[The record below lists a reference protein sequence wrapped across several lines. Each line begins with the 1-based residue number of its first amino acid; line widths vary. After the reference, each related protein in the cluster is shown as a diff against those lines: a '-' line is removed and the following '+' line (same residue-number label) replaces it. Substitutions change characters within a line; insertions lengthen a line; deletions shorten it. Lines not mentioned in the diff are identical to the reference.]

1 MVPYLDRRQSVVL
14 LSLLC
19 LAIAFQPIVL
29 TASNYWEVYP
39 GWSFKPSNSYGD
51 ISFNSIAYFDGCYF
65 QDDYVYFENLR
76 FPTGYVWNYVAF
88 RCTNN
93 ANMTISKLNR
103 YDVRVLVDAPN
114 GITSNSRILFPDNR
128 QLRDVGGAT
137 AWSQTNNL
145 VVFSV
150 DHTSP
155 QEVVMIWRESAVGSD
170 LLGKLSSDLIGGI
183 IGEYTALIGP
193 VWGLFIVLGL
203 FLPLVNRIGPESV
216 IILSIMFW
224 GTFFLILPAT
234 ALNVGIVIIIL
245 VGASILTVLFFA
257 RRRQYG

>member
-1 MVPYLDRRQSVVL
+1 MGVASDGYLT
-14 LSLLC
+14 
-19 LAIAFQPIVL
+19 I
-29 TASNYWEVYP
+29 NP
-39 GWSFKPSNSYGD
+39 GVKYRKSNSYGP
-51 ISFNSIAYFDGCYF
+51 ISFNSTVYASDVYFLDNYTYFDNVF
-65 QDDYVYFENLR
+65 
-76 FPTGYVWNYVAF
+76 FPTSYVWSYLAF

-93 ANMTISKLNR
+93 ANMTVKRLNR
-103 YDVRVLVDAPN
+103 YDVKVLIDASN
-114 GITSNSRILFPDNR
+114 GITSTSRILFPDTR
-128 QLRDVGGAT
+128 TVRDVEGVT
-137 AWSQTNNL
+137 AWSQTDNL
-145 VVFSV
+145 VVLSI

-155 QEVVMIWRESAVGSD
+155 QEVTLTWRESAVGSD

-183 IGEYTALIGP
+183 IGEYTSLIGP

-224 GTFFLILPAT
+224 GTFFVILPAT